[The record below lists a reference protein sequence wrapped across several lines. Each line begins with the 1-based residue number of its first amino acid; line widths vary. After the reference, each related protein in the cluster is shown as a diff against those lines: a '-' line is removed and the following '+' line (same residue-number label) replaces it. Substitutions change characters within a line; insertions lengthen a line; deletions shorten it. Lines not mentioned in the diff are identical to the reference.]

1 MISEII
7 LLLLLRLLLS
17 STVLILSANCSWTK
31 RLVTGRSSE
40 HSSSGTF

>member
-7 LLLLLRLLLS
+7 LLLSLRLLLS
-17 STVLILSANCSWTK
+17 SATPILSGNCSWTK
-31 RLVTGRSSE
+31 RTVTGRSSE